1 MSQGMEQFLQVFFE
15 ETDEH
20 LATLELLLISL
31 DLDAPE
37 AESLNGIFRAAHSI
51 KGSSGMFGFDDLTAV
66 THELETLLDRI
77 RCGQTA
83 LQAEMIQ
90 SFLEARDVLQ
100 RLLDAHRSGRP
111 DPDVPLQETVER
123 LRAWLQQAPAGE
135 AVAPSASV
143 EDDTFGF
150 FDEAPASASTT
161 EDDDFGFFD
170 DAPGAPEVATEVTAQ
185 AGADDDFGFFDEA
198 PGAPAV
204 TADAVAAT
212 AARPEPYGI
221 FPDSPGSQPPYGIF
235 PGAAGAPSA
244 AVVPAAAAAPA
255 AKAAAPRADAESS
268 SIRVSVEK
276 IDSLINLVGE
286 LVITQAM
293 LGQLS
298 EDLDPTRFERL
309 QLALAQLEH
318 NTRDLQ
324 ESVMS
329 IRMLPI
335 SFIFSRFPRLVH
347 DTSKRLGKQVELHL
361 HGENTELDE
370 SVIEKLSD
378 PLTHIVRNSI
388 DHGIELPAERLAAG
402 KPSMGSVKL
411 AASHQGGSIVVE
423 VSDDGRGLSR
433 ERILAKARER
443 GMPVSDAMS
452 DAEVWQLIF
461 LPGFSTAEAVTELSG
476 RGVGMDVVRRNILA
490 MGGRIDIDSA
500 LGMGTRLSIRLPLT
514 LAILDGLIV
523 AVGGV
528 NYVIP
533 LTYIVESLQARA
545 DDVRG
550 LAGDEASVIRVRGE
564 YLPLFSLQALL
575 GSTGEVLP
583 PERAIVVILE
593 SEGRSFALQ
602 VDELVGQQ
610 QVVIKSLE
618 QNFRRIEGITGAT
631 IMGDGSVALILDV
644 DALPRLAAQG
654 VMVDDRQ

>member
-1 MSQGMEQFLQVFFE
+1 MATGMEQFLQVFFE

-20 LATLELLLISL
+20 LATLELLLIGL
-31 DLDAPE
+31 DLDQPD
-37 AESLNGIFRAAHSI
+37 AETLNGIFRAAHSI

-83 LQAEMIQ
+83 LHVDMIGV
-90 SFLEARDVLQ
+90 FLEARDVLQ
-100 RLLDAHRSGRP
+100 RLLDAHRSQVP
-111 DPDVPLQETVER
+111 DPEVPVAATVER
-123 LRAWLQQAPAGE
+123 LRAWLAEPVAAAVDDGSGLFDAAPAAAE
-135 AVAPSASV
+135 TSAG
-143 EDDTFGF
+143 DDDAFGF
-150 FDEAPASASTT
+150 FDEAPGTPGASETTASA
-161 EDDDFGFFD
+161 DDDFGFFD
-170 DAPGAPEVATEVTAQ
+170 DAPGAP
-185 AGADDDFGFFDEA
+185 D
-198 PGAPAV
+198 
-204 TADAVAAT
+204 
-212 AARPEPYGI
+212 ARPVEPYGI
-221 FPDSPGSQPPYGIF
+221 FDKA
-235 PGAAGAPSA
+235 PGAPLASA
-244 AVVPAAAAAPA
+244 ASVPSEQPKVAPTAAAKPAA
-255 AKAAAPRADAESS
+255 RADSESS

-293 LGQLS
+293 LSQLS
-298 EDLDPTRFERL
+298 EDLDPTHFERL
-309 QLALAQLEH
+309 QQALAQLEH

-347 DTSKRLGKQVELHL
+347 DTSARLGKQVELIL
-361 HGENTELDE
+361 QGEHTELDK

-388 DHGIELPAERLAAG
+388 DHGIETPAERLAAG
-402 KPSMGSVKL
+402 KPAQGSVKL
-411 AASHQGGSIVVE
+411 AASHQGGSVVVE
-423 VSDDGRGLSR
+423 ISDDGRGLSR
-433 ERILAKARER
+433 ERILAKAREKGLPVHD
-443 GMPVSDAMS
+443 GMT

-461 LPGFSTAEAVTELSG
+461 MPGFSTAEAVTELSG
-476 RGVGMDVVRRNILA
+476 RGVGMDVVRRNIQA

-500 LGMGTRLSIRLPLT
+500 PGMGTRMSIRLPLT

-523 AVGGV
+523 AVEQV
-528 NYVIP
+528 NYVVP

-550 LAGDEASVIRVRGE
+550 LAGEESTVIRVRGE
-564 YLPLFSLQALL
+564 YLPLFSLNQLL
-575 GSTGEVLP
+575 RIGAAPVP
-583 PERAIVVILE
+583 PEQGIVVILE
-593 SEGRSFALQ
+593 SEGKSFALQ

-618 QNFRRIEGITGAT
+618 QNFRRIDGIAGAT

-654 VMVDDRQ
+654 ESTHERS

>member
-1 MSQGMEQFLQVFFE
+1 MATGMEQFLQVFFE

-20 LATLELLLISL
+20 LATLELLLIGL
-31 DLDAPE
+31 DLDQPDAE
-37 AESLNGIFRAAHSI
+37 ALNGIFRAAHSI

-83 LQAEMIQ
+83 LRAEMIGV
-90 SFLEARDVLQ
+90 FLEARDVLQ
-100 RLLDAHRSGRP
+100 RLLDAHRDQSP
-111 DPDVPLQETVER
+111 DPSVPVQATVER
-123 LRAWLQQAPAGE
+123 LRAWLAEPSNAPT
-135 AVAPSASV
+135 
-143 EDDTFGF
+143 DDGFGF
-150 FDEAPASASTT
+150 FDDAPGTPGATAAS
-161 EDDDFGFFD
+161 DDAFGFFDDAPGTPSATPAGEDFGFFD
-170 DAPGAPEVATEVTAQ
+170 DAPGS
-185 AGADDDFGFFDEA
+185 
-198 PGAPAV
+198 PGAASETPAAPTPV
-204 TADAVAAT
+204 PAPAPAKPVAAT
-212 AARPEPYGI
+212 
-221 FPDSPGSQPPYGIF
+221 
-235 PGAAGAPSA
+235 
-244 AVVPAAAAAPA
+244 
-255 AKAAAPRADAESS
+255 RADSRSEGESS

-293 LGQLS
+293 LSQLS
-298 EDLDPTRFERL
+298 EDLDPSHYERL
-309 QLALAQLEH
+309 QQALAQLEH

-347 DTSKRLGKQVELHL
+347 DTSARLGKQVELIL
-361 HGENTELDE
+361 QGEHTELDK

-388 DHGIELPAERLAAG
+388 DHGIETPAERLAAG
-402 KPSMGSVKL
+402 KPAQGSVKL
-411 AASHQGGSIVVE
+411 AASHQGGSVVVE
-423 VSDDGRGLSR
+423 ISDDGRGLSR
-433 ERILAKARER
+433 ERILAKAREK
-443 GMPVSDAMS
+443 GMAVQDSMA

-461 LPGFSTAEAVTELSG
+461 MPGFSTAETVTELSG
-476 RGVGMDVVRRNILA
+476 RGVGMDVVRRNIQA
-490 MGGRIDIDSA
+490 MGGRIEIDSA
-500 LGMGTRLSIRLPLT
+500 PGMGTRLCIRLPLT

-523 AVGGV
+523 AVEKV

-550 LAGDEASVIRVRGE
+550 MAGDEAAVIRVRGE
-564 YLPLFSLQALL
+564 YLPLFSLHELL
-575 GSTGEVLP
+575 HIDATPLP
-583 PERAIVVILE
+583 PEQAIVVILE
-593 SEGRSFALQ
+593 SEGKSFALQ

-618 QNFRRIEGITGAT
+618 QNFRRIDGIAGAT

-654 VMVDDRQ
+654 ESLHERH

>member
-1 MSQGMEQFLQVFFE
+1 MATGMEQFLQVFFE

-20 LATLELLLISL
+20 LATLELLLIGL
-31 DLDAPE
+31 DLDQPD
-37 AESLNGIFRAAHSI
+37 AETLNGIFRAAHSI

-83 LQAEMIQ
+83 LHVDMIGV
-90 SFLEARDVLQ
+90 FLEARDVLQ
-100 RLLDAHRSGRP
+100 RLLDAHRSQVP
-111 DPDVPLQETVER
+111 DPDVPVAATVAR
-123 LRAWLQQAPAGE
+123 LRAWLAESVATAADDGFGLFGNAPAAAEDG
-135 AVAPSASV
+135 AS
-143 EDDTFGF
+143 EDDAFGF
-150 FDEAPASASTT
+150 FDDAPGTPETAASS
-161 EDDDFGFFD
+161 DDDFGFFD
-170 DAPGAPEVATEVTAQ
+170 DAPGVP
-185 AGADDDFGFFDEA
+185 
-198 PGAPAV
+198 
-204 TADAVAAT
+204 DAKPV
-212 AARPEPYGI
+212 EPYGI
-221 FPDSPGSQPPYGIF
+221 FDKA
-235 PGAAGAPSA
+235 PGAPTAA
-244 AVVPAAAAAPA
+244 AVVATPSEQPKAAPA
-255 AKAAAPRADAESS
+255 VAAKPAARTDSESS

-293 LGQLS
+293 LSQLS
-298 EDLDPTRFERL
+298 EDLDPTHFERL
-309 QLALAQLEH
+309 QQALAQLEH

-347 DTSKRLGKQVELHL
+347 DTSARLGKQVELIL
-361 HGENTELDE
+361 QGEHTELDK

-388 DHGIELPAERLAAG
+388 DHGIETPAERLAAG
-402 KPSMGSVKL
+402 KPAQGSVKL
-411 AASHQGGSIVVE
+411 AASHQGGSVVVE
-423 VSDDGRGLSR
+423 ISDDGRGLSR
-433 ERILAKARER
+433 ERILAKAREKGLAVHD
-443 GMPVSDAMS
+443 GMTDA
-452 DAEVWQLIF
+452 DVWQLIF
-461 LPGFSTAEAVTELSG
+461 MPGFSTAEAVTELSG
-476 RGVGMDVVRRNILA
+476 RGVGMDVVRRNIQA

-500 LGMGTRLSIRLPLT
+500 PGMGTRMCIRLPLT

-523 AVGGV
+523 AVEKV
-528 NYVIP
+528 NYVVP

-550 LAGDEASVIRVRGE
+550 LAGEESTVIRVRGE
-564 YLPLFSLQALL
+564 YLPLFSLNQLL
-575 GSTGEVLP
+575 RIGAAPVP
-583 PERAIVVILE
+583 PEQGIVVILE
-593 SEGRSFALQ
+593 SEGKSFALQ

-618 QNFRRIEGITGAT
+618 QNFRRIDGIAGAT

-654 VMVDDRQ
+654 ESTHERS

>member
-1 MSQGMEQFLQVFFE
+1 MATGMEQFLQVFFE

-20 LATLELLLISL
+20 LATLELLLIGL
-31 DLDAPE
+31 DLDQPD
-37 AESLNGIFRAAHSI
+37 AETLNGIFRAAHSI

-83 LQAEMIQ
+83 LHVDMIGV
-90 SFLEARDVLQ
+90 FLEARDVLQ
-100 RLLDAHRSGRP
+100 RLLDAHRSQVP
-111 DPDVPLQETVER
+111 DPDAPVAATVER
-123 LRAWLQQAPAGE
+123 LRAWLAEPVT
-135 AVAPSASV
+135 AVADDDFGLFDDAPVATQNSAS
-143 EDDTFGF
+143 DDDAFGF
-150 FDEAPASASTT
+150 FDDAPGTPVASEARTRS
-161 EDDDFGFFD
+161 DDDFGFFD
-170 DAPGAPEVATEVTAQ
+170 DAPGAP
-185 AGADDDFGFFDEA
+185 
-198 PGAPAV
+198 
-204 TADAVAAT
+204 
-212 AARPEPYGI
+212 I
-221 FPDSPGSQPPYGIF
+221 
-235 PGAAGAPSA
+235 
-244 AVVPAAAAAPA
+244 AAAPTPVSEA
-255 AKAAAPRADAESS
+255 PKAPPPASRPAAAPRTDSESS

-293 LGQLS
+293 LSQLS
-298 EDLDPTRFERL
+298 EDLDPTHFERL
-309 QLALAQLEH
+309 QQALAQLEH

-347 DTSKRLGKQVELHL
+347 DTSARLGKQVELIL
-361 HGENTELDE
+361 QGEHTELDK

-388 DHGIELPAERLAAG
+388 DHGIETPAERLAAG
-402 KPSMGSVKL
+402 KPAQGSVKL
-411 AASHQGGSIVVE
+411 AASHQGGSVVVE
-423 VSDDGRGLSR
+423 ISDDGRGLSR
-433 ERILAKARER
+433 ERILAKAREKSL
-443 GMPVSDAMS
+443 PVHDGMS

-461 LPGFSTAEAVTELSG
+461 MPGFSTAEAVTELSG
-476 RGVGMDVVRRNILA
+476 RGVGMDVVRRNIQA

-500 LGMGTRLSIRLPLT
+500 PGMGTRMCIRLPLT

-523 AVGGV
+523 AVEQV
-528 NYVIP
+528 NYVVP

-550 LAGDEASVIRVRGE
+550 LAGEESTVIRVRGE
-564 YLPLFSLQALL
+564 YLPLFSLNQLL
-575 GSTGEVLP
+575 RIGAEPVP
-583 PERAIVVILE
+583 PEQGIVVILE

-618 QNFRRIEGITGAT
+618 QNFRRIDGIAGAT

-654 VMVDDRQ
+654 EPTHERS

>member
-1 MSQGMEQFLQVFFE
+1 MATGMEQFLQVFFE

-20 LATLELLLISL
+20 LATLELLLIGL
-31 DLDAPE
+31 DLDQPDAE
-37 AESLNGIFRAAHSI
+37 ALNGIFRAAHSI

-83 LQAEMIQ
+83 LRAEMIGV
-90 SFLEARDVLQ
+90 FLEARDVLQ
-100 RLLDAHRSGRP
+100 RLLDAHRDQCP
-111 DPDVPLQETVER
+111 DPSVPVQATVER
-123 LRAWLQQAPAGE
+123 LRAWLAEPSSAPTDGGFGLFDDAPGTPE
-135 AVAPSASV
+135 ASAIG
-143 EDDTFGF
+143 DDAFGF
-150 FDEAPASASTT
+150 FDDAPGTPSTT
-161 EDDDFGFFD
+161 PAPSEDFGFFD
-170 DAPGAPEVATEVTAQ
+170 DAPGSPSAAN
-185 AGADDDFGFFDEA
+185 EA
-198 PGAPAV
+198 PAAPAPTPV
-204 TADAVAAT
+204 PAPAPAKPVAAT
-212 AARPEPYGI
+212 
-221 FPDSPGSQPPYGIF
+221 
-235 PGAAGAPSA
+235 
-244 AVVPAAAAAPA
+244 
-255 AKAAAPRADAESS
+255 RADSRSEGESS

-293 LGQLS
+293 LSQLS
-298 EDLDPTRFERL
+298 EDLDPSHYERL
-309 QLALAQLEH
+309 QQALAQLEH

-347 DTSKRLGKQVELHL
+347 DTSARLGKQVELIL
-361 HGENTELDE
+361 QGEHTELDK

-388 DHGIELPAERLAAG
+388 DHGIETPAERLAAG
-402 KPSMGSVKL
+402 KPAQGSVKL
-411 AASHQGGSIVVE
+411 AASHQGGSVVVE
-423 VSDDGRGLSR
+423 ISDDGRGLSR
-433 ERILAKARER
+433 ERILAKAREK
-443 GMPVSDAMS
+443 GMAVQDSMT

-461 LPGFSTAEAVTELSG
+461 MPGFSTAETVTELSG
-476 RGVGMDVVRRNILA
+476 RGVGMDVVRRNIQA
-490 MGGRIDIDSA
+490 MGGRIEIDSA
-500 LGMGTRLSIRLPLT
+500 PGMGTRLCIRLPLT

-523 AVGGV
+523 AVEKV

-550 LAGDEASVIRVRGE
+550 MAGDEAAVIRVRGE
-564 YLPLFSLQALL
+564 YLPLFSLHELL
-575 GSTGEVLP
+575 HIDATPLP
-583 PERAIVVILE
+583 PEQAIVVILE
-593 SEGRSFALQ
+593 SEGKSFALQ

-618 QNFRRIEGITGAT
+618 QNFRRIDGIAGAT

-654 VMVDDRQ
+654 ESLHERL

>member
-1 MSQGMEQFLQVFFE
+1 MATGMEQFLQVFFE

-20 LATLELLLISL
+20 LATLELLLIGL
-31 DLDAPE
+31 DLDEPD
-37 AESLNGIFRAAHSI
+37 AETLNGIFRAAHSI

-83 LQAEMIQ
+83 LHADMIGV
-90 SFLEARDVLQ
+90 FLEARDVLQ
-100 RLLDAHRSGRP
+100 RLLDAHRSQVP
-111 DPDVPLQETVER
+111 DPDVPVAATVER
-123 LRAWLQQAPAGE
+123 LRAWLAQPLAAPVDDGFGLFDE
-135 AVAPSASV
+135 APVAPTSASD
-143 EDDTFGF
+143 EDAFGF
-150 FDEAPASASTT
+150 FDDAPGTPGASATSGSGSG
-161 EDDDFGFFD
+161 DDDFGFFD
-170 DAPGAPEVATEVTAQ
+170 DAPGAPAVA
-185 AGADDDFGFFDEA
+185 
-198 PGAPAV
+198 APAV
-204 TADAVAAT
+204 AAD
-212 AARPEPYGI
+212 
-221 FPDSPGSQPPYGIF
+221 QPK
-235 PGAAGAPSA
+235 AAPS
-244 AVVPAAAAAPA
+244 PAKPTT
-255 AKAAAPRADAESS
+255 APRADSESS

-293 LGQLS
+293 LSQLS
-298 EDLDPTRFERL
+298 EDLDPTHFERL
-309 QLALAQLEH
+309 QQALAQLEH

-335 SFIFSRFPRLVH
+335 SFIFSRFPRLVR
-347 DTSKRLGKQVELHL
+347 DTSARLGKQVELIL
-361 HGENTELDE
+361 QGEHTELDK

-388 DHGIELPAERLAAG
+388 DHGIETPAERLAAG
-402 KPSMGSVKL
+402 KPAQGSVKL
-411 AASHQGGSIVVE
+411 AASHQGGSVVVE
-423 VSDDGRGLSR
+423 ISDDGRGLSR
-433 ERILAKARER
+433 ERILAKAREK
-443 GMPVSDAMS
+443 GLAVHDAMS

-461 LPGFSTAEAVTELSG
+461 MPGFSTAEAVTELSG
-476 RGVGMDVVRRNILA
+476 RGVGMDVVRRNIQA

-500 LGMGTRLSIRLPLT
+500 PGMGTRMSIRLPLT

-523 AVGGV
+523 AVEQV
-528 NYVIP
+528 NYVVP

-550 LAGDEASVIRVRGE
+550 LAGEESTVIRVRGE
-564 YLPLFSLQALL
+564 YLPLFSLNQLL
-575 GSTGEVLP
+575 RIGAPPQP
-583 PERAIVVILE
+583 PEQGIVVILE

-618 QNFRRIEGITGAT
+618 QNFRRIDGITGAT

-654 VMVDDRQ
+654 ESTHERS

>member
-1 MSQGMEQFLQVFFE
+1 MATGMEQFLQVFFE

-20 LATLELLLISL
+20 LATLELLLIGL
-31 DLDAPE
+31 DLDQPD
-37 AESLNGIFRAAHSI
+37 AETLNGIFRAAHSI
-51 KGSSGMFGFDDLTAV
+51 KGSSGMFGFEDLTAV

-83 LQAEMIQ
+83 LHADMIGV
-90 SFLEARDVLQ
+90 FLEARDVLQ
-100 RLLDAHRSGRP
+100 RLLDAHRSQMP
-111 DPDVPLQETVER
+111 DPDVPVAATVER
-123 LRAWLQQAPAGE
+123 LRAWLAEPVVHAADEGVGLFDE
-135 AVAPSASV
+135 PRLAADASAS
-143 EDDTFGF
+143 DDAFGF
-150 FDEAPASASTT
+150 FDDAPGTPGASTT
-161 EDDDFGFFD
+161 SASSDDDFGFFD
-170 DAPGAPEVATEVTAQ
+170 DAPGAP
-185 AGADDDFGFFDEA
+185 
-198 PGAPAV
+198 
-204 TADAVAAT
+204 DANPV
-212 AARPEPYGI
+212 EPYGI
-221 FPDSPGSQPPYGIF
+221 FDKAPGTPAVAARVATPSEQPK
-235 PGAAGAPSA
+235 AA
-244 AVVPAAAAAPA
+244 PAAAAKPA
-255 AKAAAPRADAESS
+255 TRTDSESS

-293 LGQLS
+293 LSQLS
-298 EDLDPTRFERL
+298 EDLDPTHFERL
-309 QLALAQLEH
+309 QQALAQLEH

-347 DTSKRLGKQVELHL
+347 DTSARLGKQVELIL
-361 HGENTELDE
+361 HGEHTELDK

-388 DHGIELPAERLAAG
+388 DHGIETPAERLAAG
-402 KPSMGSVKL
+402 KPAQGSVKL
-411 AASHQGGSIVVE
+411 AASHQGGSVVVE
-423 VSDDGRGLSR
+423 ISDDGRGLSR
-433 ERILAKARER
+433 ERILAKAREK
-443 GMPVSDAMS
+443 GLPVHDGMS

-461 LPGFSTAEAVTELSG
+461 MPGFSTAEAVTELSG
-476 RGVGMDVVRRNILA
+476 RGVGMDVVRRNIQA

-500 LGMGTRLSIRLPLT
+500 PGMGTRMSIRLPLT

-523 AVGGV
+523 AVEKV
-528 NYVIP
+528 NYVVP

-550 LAGDEASVIRVRGE
+550 LAGEESTVIRVRGE
-564 YLPLFSLQALL
+564 YLPLFSLNQLL
-575 GSTGEVLP
+575 RIGAEPVP
-583 PERAIVVILE
+583 PERGIVVILE
-593 SEGRSFALQ
+593 SEGKSFALQ

-618 QNFRRIEGITGAT
+618 QNFRRIDGIAGAT

-654 VMVDDRQ
+654 ETTHERS

>member
-1 MSQGMEQFLQVFFE
+1 MATGMEQFLQVFFE

-20 LATLELLLISL
+20 LATLELLLIGL
-31 DLDAPE
+31 DLDQPDAE
-37 AESLNGIFRAAHSI
+37 ALNGIFRAAHSI

-83 LQAEMIQ
+83 LRAEMIGV
-90 SFLEARDVLQ
+90 FLEARDVLQ
-100 RLLDAHRSGRP
+100 RLLDAHRDQCP
-111 DPDVPLQETVER
+111 DPSVPVQATVER
-123 LRAWLQQAPAGE
+123 LRAWLAEPSNAPT
-135 AVAPSASV
+135 
-143 EDDTFGF
+143 DDGFGF
-150 FDEAPASASTT
+150 FDDAPGTPGATAAS
-161 EDDDFGFFD
+161 DDAFGFFDDAPGTPSATPAGEDFGFFD
-170 DAPGAPEVATEVTAQ
+170 DAPGSP
-185 AGADDDFGFFDEA
+185 GAASEA
-198 PGAPAV
+198 PAAPTPVPAPAP
-204 TADAVAAT
+204 AKPVAAT
-212 AARPEPYGI
+212 
-221 FPDSPGSQPPYGIF
+221 
-235 PGAAGAPSA
+235 
-244 AVVPAAAAAPA
+244 
-255 AKAAAPRADAESS
+255 RADSRSEGESS

-293 LGQLS
+293 LSQLS
-298 EDLDPTRFERL
+298 EDLDPSHYERL
-309 QLALAQLEH
+309 QQALAQLEH

-347 DTSKRLGKQVELHL
+347 DTSARLGKQVELIL
-361 HGENTELDE
+361 QGEHTELDK

-388 DHGIELPAERLAAG
+388 DHGIETPAERLAAG
-402 KPSMGSVKL
+402 KPAQGSVKL
-411 AASHQGGSIVVE
+411 AASHQGGSVVVE
-423 VSDDGRGLSR
+423 ISDDGRGLSR
-433 ERILAKARER
+433 ERILAKAREK
-443 GMPVSDAMS
+443 GMAVQDSMT

-461 LPGFSTAEAVTELSG
+461 MPGFSTAETVTELSG
-476 RGVGMDVVRRNILA
+476 RGVGMDVVRRNIQA
-490 MGGRIDIDSA
+490 MGGRIEIDSA
-500 LGMGTRLSIRLPLT
+500 PGMGTRLCIRLPLT

-523 AVGGV
+523 AVEKV

-550 LAGDEASVIRVRGE
+550 MAGDEAAVIRVRGE
-564 YLPLFSLQALL
+564 YLPLFSLHELL
-575 GSTGEVLP
+575 HIDATPLP
-583 PERAIVVILE
+583 PEQAIVVILE
-593 SEGRSFALQ
+593 SEGKSFALQ

-618 QNFRRIEGITGAT
+618 QNFRRIDGIAGAT

-654 VMVDDRQ
+654 ESLHERL

>member
-1 MSQGMEQFLQVFFE
+1 MATGMEQFLQVFFE

-20 LATLELLLISL
+20 LATLELLLIGL
-31 DLDAPE
+31 DLDEPD
-37 AESLNGIFRAAHSI
+37 AETLNGIFRAAHSI

-83 LQAEMIQ
+83 LHADMIGV
-90 SFLEARDVLQ
+90 FLEARDVLQ
-100 RLLDAHRSGRP
+100 RLLDAHRSQVP
-111 DPDVPLQETVER
+111 DPDAPVAATVER
-123 LRAWLQQAPAGE
+123 LRAWLAQPLAAPVDDGFGLFDE
-135 AVAPSASV
+135 APIAPTSTSD
-143 EDDTFGF
+143 EDAFGF
-150 FDEAPASASTT
+150 FDDAPGTPGASATSGSGSG
-161 EDDDFGFFD
+161 DDDFGFFD
-170 DAPGAPEVATEVTAQ
+170 DAPGAPAVA
-185 AGADDDFGFFDEA
+185 
-198 PGAPAV
+198 APAV
-204 TADAVAAT
+204 AAD
-212 AARPEPYGI
+212 
-221 FPDSPGSQPPYGIF
+221 QPK
-235 PGAAGAPSA
+235 AAPS
-244 AVVPAAAAAPA
+244 PAKPTT
-255 AKAAAPRADAESS
+255 APRADSESS

-293 LGQLS
+293 LSQLS
-298 EDLDPTRFERL
+298 EDLDPTHFERL
-309 QLALAQLEH
+309 QQALAQLEH

-347 DTSKRLGKQVELHL
+347 DTSARLGKQVELIL
-361 HGENTELDE
+361 QGEHTELDK

-388 DHGIELPAERLAAG
+388 DHGIETPAERLAAS
-402 KPSMGSVKL
+402 KPAQGSVKL
-411 AASHQGGSIVVE
+411 AASHQGGSVVVE
-423 VSDDGRGLSR
+423 ISDDGRGLSR
-433 ERILAKARER
+433 ERILAKAREK
-443 GMPVSDAMS
+443 GLAVHDAMS

-461 LPGFSTAEAVTELSG
+461 MPGFSTAEAVTELSG
-476 RGVGMDVVRRNILA
+476 RGVGMDVVRRNIQA

-500 LGMGTRLSIRLPLT
+500 PGMGTRMGIRLPLT

-523 AVGGV
+523 AVEQV
-528 NYVIP
+528 NYVVP

-550 LAGDEASVIRVRGE
+550 LAGEESTVIRVRGE
-564 YLPLFSLQALL
+564 YLPLFSLNQLL
-575 GSTGEVLP
+575 RIGAPPQP
-583 PERAIVVILE
+583 PEQGIVVILE

-618 QNFRRIEGITGAT
+618 QNFRRIDGITGAT

-654 VMVDDRQ
+654 ESTHERS

>member
-1 MSQGMEQFLQVFFE
+1 MATGMEQFLQVFFE

-20 LATLELLLISL
+20 LATLELLLIGL
-31 DLDAPE
+31 DLDQPD
-37 AESLNGIFRAAHSI
+37 AETLNGIFRAAHSI

-83 LQAEMIQ
+83 LHVDMIGV
-90 SFLEARDVLQ
+90 FLEARDVLQ
-100 RLLDAHRSGRP
+100 RLLDAHRSQVP
-111 DPDVPLQETVER
+111 DPDVPVATTVER
-123 LRAWLQQAPAGE
+123 LRAWLAEPAAAAADDGFGLFGDAPAATEDG
-135 AVAPSASV
+135 AS
-143 EDDTFGF
+143 EDDAFGF
-150 FDEAPASASTT
+150 FDDAPGTPETAASS
-161 EDDDFGFFD
+161 DDDFGFFD
-170 DAPGAPEVATEVTAQ
+170 DAPGAP
-185 AGADDDFGFFDEA
+185 
-198 PGAPAV
+198 
-204 TADAVAAT
+204 DAKPV
-212 AARPEPYGI
+212 EPYGI
-221 FPDSPGSQPPYGIF
+221 FDKA
-235 PGAAGAPSA
+235 PGAPTAA
-244 AVVPAAAAAPA
+244 AVVATPSEQPKAAPA
-255 AKAAAPRADAESS
+255 VAAKPAARTDSESS

-293 LGQLS
+293 LSQLS
-298 EDLDPTRFERL
+298 EDLDPTHFERL
-309 QLALAQLEH
+309 QQALAQLEH

-347 DTSKRLGKQVELHL
+347 DTSARLGKQVELIL
-361 HGENTELDE
+361 QGEHTELDK

-388 DHGIELPAERLAAG
+388 DHGIETPAERLAAG
-402 KPSMGSVKL
+402 KPAQGSVKL
-411 AASHQGGSIVVE
+411 AASHQGGSVVVE
-423 VSDDGRGLSR
+423 ISDDGRGLSR
-433 ERILAKARER
+433 ERILAKAREKGLAVHD
-443 GMPVSDAMS
+443 GMTDA
-452 DAEVWQLIF
+452 DVWQLIF
-461 LPGFSTAEAVTELSG
+461 MPGFSTAEAVTELSG
-476 RGVGMDVVRRNILA
+476 RGVGMDVVRRNIQA

-500 LGMGTRLSIRLPLT
+500 PGMGTRMCIRLPLT

-523 AVGGV
+523 AVEKV
-528 NYVIP
+528 NYVVP

-550 LAGDEASVIRVRGE
+550 LAGEESTVIRVRGE
-564 YLPLFSLQALL
+564 YLPLFSLNQLL
-575 GSTGEVLP
+575 RIGAAPVP
-583 PERAIVVILE
+583 PEQGIVVILE
-593 SEGRSFALQ
+593 SEGKSFALQ

-618 QNFRRIEGITGAT
+618 QNFRRIDGIAGAT

-654 VMVDDRQ
+654 ESTHERS

>member
-1 MSQGMEQFLQVFFE
+1 MNQDMSQFLQVFFE

-20 LATLELLLISL
+20 LATLELLLIGL
-31 DLDAPE
+31 DLAQPDAE
-37 AESLNGIFRAAHSI
+37 ALNGIFRAAHSI
-51 KGSSGMFGFDDLTAV
+51 KGSSGMFGFDDLTVV

-77 RCGQTA
+77 RCGQIA
-83 LQAEMIQ
+83 LQAQMITA
-90 SFLEARDVLQ
+90 FLETRDLLQ
-100 RLLDAHRSGRP
+100 RLLDAHREQRSAP
-111 DPDVPLQETVER
+111 DLPVQATVER
-123 LRAWLQQAPAGE
+123 LRAWLNAPAAAE
-135 AVAPSASV
+135 AFGFFEAAPGGPDNVV
-143 EDDTFGF
+143 EDDGFGF
-150 FDEAPASASTT
+150 FDAPPAPAEEA
-161 EDDDFGFFD
+161 
-170 DAPGAPEVATEVTAQ
+170 
-185 AGADDDFGFFDEA
+185 FGFFDEA
-198 PGAPAV
+198 PG
-204 TADAVAAT
+204 
-212 AARPEPYGI
+212 
-221 FPDSPGSQPPYGIF
+221 S
-235 PGAAGAPSA
+235 PSA
-244 AVVPAAAAAPA
+244 AAALVAPA
-255 AKAAAPRADAESS
+255 AVEPAPGKVPPRSEGESS

-298 EDLDPTRFERL
+298 EGLDASRHERL
-309 QLALAQLEH
+309 QQALAQLEH

-335 SFIFSRFPRLVH
+335 GFIFSRFPRLVR
-347 DTSKRLGKQVELHL
+347 DTAQRLGKQVELQR
-361 HGENTELDE
+361 HGEHTELDK
-370 SVIEKLSD
+370 SVIEKLGD

-402 KPSMGSVKL
+402 KPASGSVRL
-411 AASHQGGSIVVE
+411 SASHQGGSIVVE

-433 ERILAKARER
+433 PRILAKARER
-443 GMPVSDAMS
+443 GLTVHEGMS
-452 DAEVWQLIF
+452 DAEVWQLVF

-476 RGVGMDVVRRNILA
+476 RGVGMDVVRRNIQA
-490 MGGRIDIDSA
+490 MGGRIDIESVA
-500 LGMGTRLSIRLPLT
+500 GVGTRLSIRLPLT

-523 AVGGV
+523 SVAAV

-545 DDVRG
+545 EDVRG
-550 LAGDEASVIRVRGE
+550 MAGEEMAVIRVRGE
-564 YLPLFSLQALL
+564 YLPLFSLHELL
-575 GSTGEVLP
+575 RVDGEALP

-618 QNFRRIEGITGAT
+618 QNFRRIDGIAGAT

-654 VMVDDRQ
+654 DELHEYS

>member
-1 MSQGMEQFLQVFFE
+1 MATGMEQFLQVFFE

-20 LATLELLLISL
+20 LATLELLLIGL
-31 DLDAPE
+31 DLDQPD
-37 AESLNGIFRAAHSI
+37 AETLNGIFRAAHSI

-83 LQAEMIQ
+83 LHVDMIGV
-90 SFLEARDVLQ
+90 FLEARDVLQ
-100 RLLDAHRSGRP
+100 RLLDAHRSQVP
-111 DPDVPLQETVER
+111 DPDVPVAATVER
-123 LRAWLQQAPAGE
+123 LRAWLAEPVAAAADDGFGLFDAVPA
-135 AVAPSASV
+135 AVESSAS
-143 EDDTFGF
+143 
-150 FDEAPASASTT
+150 
-161 EDDDFGFFD
+161 DDDFGFFD
-170 DAPGAPEVATEVTAQ
+170 DAPGAPDATTV
-185 AGADDDFGFFDEA
+185 
-198 PGAPAV
+198 
-204 TADAVAAT
+204 
-212 AARPEPYGI
+212 EPYGI
-221 FPDSPGSQPPYGIF
+221 FDKA
-235 PGAAGAPSA
+235 PGAPTAAAVAAPSEQPKA
-244 AVVPAAAAAPA
+244 ALTAAAKPA
-255 AKAAAPRADAESS
+255 VRADSESS

-293 LGQLS
+293 LSQLS
-298 EDLDPTRFERL
+298 EDLDPTHFERL
-309 QLALAQLEH
+309 QQALAQLEH

-347 DTSKRLGKQVELHL
+347 DTSARLGKQVELIL
-361 HGENTELDE
+361 QGEHTELDK

-388 DHGIELPAERLAAG
+388 DHGIETPAERLAAG
-402 KPSMGSVKL
+402 KPAQGSVKL
-411 AASHQGGSIVVE
+411 AASHQGGSVVVE
-423 VSDDGRGLSR
+423 ISDDGRGLSR
-433 ERILAKARER
+433 ERILAKAREKGLPVHD
-443 GMPVSDAMS
+443 GMT

-461 LPGFSTAEAVTELSG
+461 MPGFSTAEAVTELSG
-476 RGVGMDVVRRNILA
+476 RGVGMDVVRRNIQA

-500 LGMGTRLSIRLPLT
+500 PGMGTRMSIRLPLT

-523 AVGGV
+523 AVEQV
-528 NYVIP
+528 NYVVP

-550 LAGDEASVIRVRGE
+550 LAGEESTVIRVRGE
-564 YLPLFSLQALL
+564 YLPLFSLNQLL
-575 GSTGEVLP
+575 RIGAAPVP
-583 PERAIVVILE
+583 PEQGIVVILE
-593 SEGRSFALQ
+593 SEGKSFALQ

-618 QNFRRIEGITGAT
+618 QNFRRIDGIAGAT

-654 VMVDDRQ
+654 ESTHERS

>member
-1 MSQGMEQFLQVFFE
+1 MATGMEQFLQVFFE

-20 LATLELLLISL
+20 LATLELLLIGL
-31 DLDAPE
+31 DLDQPDAE
-37 AESLNGIFRAAHSI
+37 ALNGIFRAAHSI

-83 LQAEMIQ
+83 LRAEMIGV
-90 SFLEARDVLQ
+90 FLEARDVLQ
-100 RLLDAHRSGRP
+100 RLLDAHRDQCP
-111 DPDVPLQETVER
+111 DPSVPVQATVER
-123 LRAWLQQAPAGE
+123 LRAWLAEPSSAPTDDGFGLFNDAPGTPE
-135 AVAPSASV
+135 ASAIG
-143 EDDTFGF
+143 DDAFGF
-150 FDEAPASASTT
+150 FDDAPGTPSTTPASS
-161 EDDDFGFFD
+161 EDFGFFD
-170 DAPGAPEVATEVTAQ
+170 DAPGTPSAS
-185 AGADDDFGFFDEA
+185 EA
-198 PGAPAV
+198 PTAPASTPV
-204 TADAVAAT
+204 PAPAKPVAAT
-212 AARPEPYGI
+212 
-221 FPDSPGSQPPYGIF
+221 
-235 PGAAGAPSA
+235 
-244 AVVPAAAAAPA
+244 
-255 AKAAAPRADAESS
+255 RADSRSEGESS

-293 LGQLS
+293 LSQLS
-298 EDLDPTRFERL
+298 EDLDPSHYERL
-309 QLALAQLEH
+309 QQALAQLEH

-347 DTSKRLGKQVELHL
+347 DTSARLGKQVELIL
-361 HGENTELDE
+361 QGEHTELDK

-388 DHGIELPAERLAAG
+388 DHGIETPAERLAAG
-402 KPSMGSVKL
+402 KPAQGSVKL
-411 AASHQGGSIVVE
+411 AASHQGGSVVVE
-423 VSDDGRGLSR
+423 ISDDGRGLSR
-433 ERILAKARER
+433 ERILAKAREK
-443 GMPVSDAMS
+443 GMAVQDSMT

-461 LPGFSTAEAVTELSG
+461 MPGFSTAETVTELSG
-476 RGVGMDVVRRNILA
+476 RGVGMDVVRRNIQA
-490 MGGRIDIDSA
+490 MGGRIEIDSA
-500 LGMGTRLSIRLPLT
+500 PGMGTRLCIRLPLT

-523 AVGGV
+523 AVEKV

-550 LAGDEASVIRVRGE
+550 MAGDEAAVIRVRGE
-564 YLPLFSLQALL
+564 YLPLFSLHELL
-575 GSTGEVLP
+575 HIDATPLP
-583 PERAIVVILE
+583 PEQAIVVILE
-593 SEGRSFALQ
+593 SEGKSFALQ

-618 QNFRRIEGITGAT
+618 QNFRRIDGIAGAT

-654 VMVDDRQ
+654 ESLHERL

>member
-1 MSQGMEQFLQVFFE
+1 MATGMEQFLQVFFE

-20 LATLELLLISL
+20 LATLELLLIGL
-31 DLDAPE
+31 DLDQPD
-37 AESLNGIFRAAHSI
+37 AETLNGIFRAAHSI

-83 LQAEMIQ
+83 LHVDMIGV
-90 SFLEARDVLQ
+90 FLEARDVLQ
-100 RLLDAHRSGRP
+100 RLLDAHRSQVP
-111 DPDVPLQETVER
+111 DPDVPVTSTVER
-123 LRAWLQQAPAGE
+123 LRAWLAEPVAAAVDDDLFESAPAAAE
-135 AVAPSASV
+135 TSAS
-143 EDDTFGF
+143 DDDAFGF
-150 FDEAPASASTT
+150 FDDAPGTPDASETSTSR
-161 EDDDFGFFD
+161 DDDFGFFD
-170 DAPGAPEVATEVTAQ
+170 DAPGAPDVKPV
-185 AGADDDFGFFDEA
+185 
-198 PGAPAV
+198 
-204 TADAVAAT
+204 
-212 AARPEPYGI
+212 EPYGI
-221 FPDSPGSQPPYGIF
+221 FDKA
-235 PGAAGAPSA
+235 PGAPTAAALVTAPSEQ
-244 AVVPAAAAAPA
+244 PKPAPA
-255 AKAAAPRADAESS
+255 AVAKPTARADSESS

-293 LGQLS
+293 LSQLS
-298 EDLDPTRFERL
+298 EDLDPTHFERL
-309 QLALAQLEH
+309 QQALAQLEH

-347 DTSKRLGKQVELHL
+347 DTSARLGKQVELIL
-361 HGENTELDE
+361 QGEHTELDK

-388 DHGIELPAERLAAG
+388 DHGIETPAERLAAG
-402 KPSMGSVKL
+402 KPAQGSVKL
-411 AASHQGGSIVVE
+411 AASHQGGSVVVE
-423 VSDDGRGLSR
+423 ISDDGRGLSR
-433 ERILAKARER
+433 ERILAKAREKGLAVHD
-443 GMPVSDAMS
+443 GMTDA
-452 DAEVWQLIF
+452 DVWQLIF
-461 LPGFSTAEAVTELSG
+461 MPGFSTAEAVTELSG
-476 RGVGMDVVRRNILA
+476 RGVGMDVVRRNIQA

-500 LGMGTRLSIRLPLT
+500 PGMGTRMSIRLPLT

-523 AVGGV
+523 AVEKV
-528 NYVIP
+528 NYVVP

-550 LAGDEASVIRVRGE
+550 LAGEESTVIRVRGE
-564 YLPLFSLQALL
+564 YLPLFSLNQLL
-575 GSTGEVLP
+575 RIGAAPVP
-583 PERAIVVILE
+583 PEQGIVVILE
-593 SEGRSFALQ
+593 SEGKSFALQ

-618 QNFRRIEGITGAT
+618 QNFRRIDGIAGAT

-654 VMVDDRQ
+654 ESTHERS

>member
-1 MSQGMEQFLQVFFE
+1 MATGMEQFLQVFFE

-20 LATLELLLISL
+20 LATLELLLIGL
-31 DLDAPE
+31 DLDQPDAE
-37 AESLNGIFRAAHSI
+37 ALNGIFRAAHSI

-83 LQAEMIQ
+83 LRAEMIGV
-90 SFLEARDVLQ
+90 FLEARDVLQ
-100 RLLDAHRSGRP
+100 RLLDAHRDQCP
-111 DPDVPLQETVER
+111 DPSVPVQDTVER
-123 LRAWLQQAPAGE
+123 LRAWLAEPASAP
-135 AVAPSASV
+135 V
-143 EDDTFGF
+143 DDGFGF
-150 FDEAPASASTT
+150 FDDAPGNPEAAGASDDDAFGFFADAPGTPPAESAPAS
-161 EDDDFGFFD
+161 EDFGFFD
-170 DAPGAPEVATEVTAQ
+170 DAPGTPS
-185 AGADDDFGFFDEA
+185 
-198 PGAPAV
+198 
-204 TADAVAAT
+204 AAT
-212 AARPEPYGI
+212 AA
-221 FPDSPGSQPPYGIF
+221 
-235 PGAAGAPSA
+235 PSA
-244 AVVPAAAAAPA
+244 PVPTPVPAPAPAKPVAAA
-255 AKAAAPRADAESS
+255 RTDNRSEGESS

-293 LGQLS
+293 LSQLS
-298 EDLDPTRFERL
+298 EDLDPTHYERL
-309 QLALAQLEH
+309 QQALAQLEH

-347 DTSKRLGKQVELHL
+347 DTSARLGKQVELIL
-361 HGENTELDE
+361 QGEHTELDK

-388 DHGIELPAERLAAG
+388 DHGIETPAERLAAG
-402 KPSMGSVKL
+402 KPAQGSVKL
-411 AASHQGGSIVVE
+411 AASHQGGSVVVE
-423 VSDDGRGLSR
+423 ISDDGRGLSR
-433 ERILAKARER
+433 ERILAKAREKGLAVHD
-443 GMPVSDAMS
+443 GMT

-461 LPGFSTAEAVTELSG
+461 MPGFSTAETVTELSG
-476 RGVGMDVVRRNILA
+476 RGVGMDVVRRNIQA
-490 MGGRIDIDSA
+490 MGGRIEIDSA
-500 LGMGTRLSIRLPLT
+500 PGMGTRLCIRLPLT

-523 AVGGV
+523 AVEKV

-533 LTYIVESLQARA
+533 LTYIIESLQARA

-550 LAGDEASVIRVRGE
+550 MAGDEAAVIRVRGE
-564 YLPLFSLQALL
+564 YLPLFSLHALL
-575 GSTGEVLP
+575 HIDAMPLP
-583 PERAIVVILE
+583 PEQAIVVILE
-593 SEGRSFALQ
+593 SEGKSFALQ

-618 QNFRRIEGITGAT
+618 QNFRRIDGIAGAT

-654 VMVDDRQ
+654 ETTHERH